1 MMHNIYPMFFDPV
14 LKDYIWGGRNLAKYG
29 WKLPETGPVAESWE
43 ISSHEDGMTHVIN
56 GPLAGKSL
64 LEVLNLLG
72 TSLVGTKNK
81 WALERGKFPLLVK
94 ILDAEKRLS
103 VQVHPD
109 DAYAQTHEGNELGK
123 TEMWVVLDAKP
134 DAAIVYGLSDNITP
148 DEFRK
153 SIDAGELEKHLH
165 KINIQREDHICVPS
179 GTLHAILEGALL
191 VEIQQNSNT
200 TYRVF
205 DWNRLGDGGKPRE
218 LHQSQALDVIDFNQV
233 RSVLHRPKVLEETS
247 GMRRERLCQNS
258 YFTTDRYYMKS
269 STEISGVCNGTT
281 FEIWGVLSG
290 TAEIAG
296 EPMSAVQFV
305 LLPAALG
312 EYSVKATQDTV
323 LLRSFVL

>member
-1 MMHNIYPMFFDPV
+1 M
-14 LKDYIWGGRNLAKYG
+14 
-29 WKLPETGPVAESWE
+29 
-43 ISSHEDGMTHVIN
+43 
-56 GPLAGKSL
+56 
-64 LEVLNLLG
+64 
-72 TSLVGTKNK
+72 
-81 WALERGKFPLLVK
+81 
-94 ILDAEKRLS
+94 
-103 VQVHPD
+103 QVHPD
-109 DAYAQTHEGNELGK
+109 DSYAQAHEGNELVK

-153 SIDAGELEKHLH
+153 SIDAGELEKSLH
-165 KINIQREDHICVPS
+165 KINIQRGDHICVPS

-205 DWNRLGDGGKPRE
+205 DWNRVGDDGKPRE
-218 LHQSQALDVIDFNQV
+218 LHQLRARDVINFNQV
-233 RSVLHRPKVLEETS
+233 RSVLHPPKVLEETS
-247 GMRRERLCQNS
+247 EMRRERLCQNS
-258 YFTTDRYYMKS
+258 YFTTDRYYMKGS
-269 STEISGVCNGTT
+269 SEISGVCDGTT
-281 FEIWGVLSG
+281 LEIWGVLSG

-312 EYSVKATQDTV
+312 EYSVKAIQDAV